1 MKSIID
7 NYQKYR
13 WFVTSSGKLV
23 VGGKN
28 SKQNDD
34 LLRTILSNKKEF
46 VIMHTSSPGSPFS
59 VILDKVE
66 NIHKEDL
73 EETSIFTACFSQA
86 WKSGK
91 NKARIDIFKT
101 SQLYKRKEMKE
112 GTWGV
117 KGGAETVIAPLELV
131 LTKQKDI
138 LRAVPKSA
146 AKKQI
151 ITIIPGKI
159 TKEEMATKLA
169 TELKEKLSHEEI
181 LSSLPS
187 GGFKILR

>member
-1 MKSIID
+1 MKTIID

-13 WFVTSSGKLV
+13 WFVTLSGKLV

-34 LLRTILSNKKEF
+34 LLRTILSNKKELI
-46 VIMHTSSPGSPFS
+46 IMHTSSPGSPFS
-59 VILDKVE
+59 VILE
-66 NIHKEDL
+66 NIDKIKKEDI
-73 EETSIFTACFSQA
+73 EETAIFTACFSQA

-91 NKARIDIFKT
+91 SKARIDIFKT
-101 SQLYKRKEMKE
+101 SQLYKDKKMNE

-117 KGGAETVIAPLELV
+117 KREIERVIVPLELV
-131 LTKQKDI
+131 LTKQRGM
-138 LRAVPKSA
+138 LRAVPEAA
-146 AKKQI
+146 AKRSI
-151 ITIIPGKI
+151 IKIIPGKI
-159 TKEEMATKLA
+159 TKEEMTTKLA

-181 LSSLPS
+181 ISALPS